1 MNSRRRVNSTVM
13 RLINSSDQVITF
25 RRLMAVT
32 LLAGLTGCGSLVRPG
47 SIKVADSTRA
57 VADARKLIAE
67 EREKPSK
74 PMRAPEELPES
85 LRIPGLRYADIHDDH
100 VNLVLYHDPMV
111 TRGARIWSLDT
122 KREHR
127 DTPTKYPDV
136 YFFDYTKDA
145 PKAPDNI
152 Y

>member
-1 MNSRRRVNSTVM
+1 
-13 RLINSSDQVITF
+13 
-25 RRLMAVT
+25 MAVT

-47 SIKVADSTRA
+47 SIKVADSMRT

-74 PMRAPEELPES
+74 PMRAPDELPES

-111 TRGARIWSLDT
+111 TRGARIWSSDT
-122 KREHR
+122 KRQHR

>member
-1 MNSRRRVNSTVM
+1 M
-13 RLINSSDQVITF
+13 RLFRFSKQAVI
-25 RRLMAVT
+25 RELT
-32 LLAGLTGCGSLVRPG
+32 LVLLLPGLAGCGFLVRPG
-47 SIKVADSTRA
+47 SITVADPIRA
-57 VADARKLIAE
+57 VADARKLISE
-67 EREKPSK
+67 ERAKPSR

-100 VNLVLYHDPMV
+100 INLVLYHDPMD

-122 KREHR
+122 KREHK

-136 YFFDYTKDA
+136 YFFDYNKDA
-145 PKAPDNI
+145 PRAADNI